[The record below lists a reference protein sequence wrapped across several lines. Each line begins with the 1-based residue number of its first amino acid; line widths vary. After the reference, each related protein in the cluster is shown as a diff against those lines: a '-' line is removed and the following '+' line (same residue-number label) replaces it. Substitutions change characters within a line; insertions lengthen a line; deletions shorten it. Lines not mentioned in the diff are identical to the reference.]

1 MTSIDSDALNDPKS
15 RHSHEHMTAVDG
27 LKSREHAP
35 RYTSPCANPPI
46 HIPWWRANPCS
57 TSRIL
62 SQVSGGVRNRSRK
75 YAPAVTTA
83 KRKSYNDQS
92 TLEVRIPI
100 QSRKRT
106 LEYGDADP
114 MGYLLKRAGNAR
126 GSVVTRAK
134 MSPSQ
139 IDDMR
144 QDNTS
149 HKRTRERNAEMFTHR
164 YNCQRCRTCWSDDLP
179 NEKKR
184 SVSIR
189 DTHRHIGNVAHCL
202 EEQERRL
209 VG

>member
-1 MTSIDSDALNDPKS
+1 
-15 RHSHEHMTAVDG
+15 
-27 LKSREHAP
+27 
-35 RYTSPCANPPI
+35 
-46 HIPWWRANPCS
+46 
-57 TSRIL
+57 
-62 SQVSGGVRNRSRK
+62 
-75 YAPAVTTA
+75 
-83 KRKSYNDQS
+83 
-92 TLEVRIPI
+92 
-100 QSRKRT
+100 
-106 LEYGDADP
+106 
-114 MGYLLKRAGNAR
+114 
-126 GSVVTRAK
+126 